1 AKGARLAVP
10 GVVDFSEVAAE
21 AKGVAKV
28 VLESMQDMLLRIA
41 LQIARDD
48 YEDRR
53 ERQRQGIELAKARDK
68 YRGRP
73 ADQAI
78 HARIVALRGR
88 GETIANTARLAG
100 TSVTTVKRVWAAHCA
115 QGHEN

>member
-1 AKGARLAVP
+1 TPAWKVQTGTGEGLTDFPVP
-10 GVVDFSEVAAE
+10 
-21 AKGVAKV
+21 
-28 VLESMQDMLLRIA
+28 LLPEPR
-41 LQIARDD
+41 
-48 YEDRR
+48 
-53 ERQRQGIELAKARDK
+53 IELAKARDK

-100 TSVTTVKRVWAAHCA
+100 TSVTTVKRVWAAHQA
-115 QGHEN
+115 QQES

>member
-1 AKGARLAVP
+1 MT
-10 GVVDFSEVAAE
+10 AE

-73 ADQAI
+73 ADPAV
-78 HARIVALRGR
+78 HARIVACAVVGRPSPTLR
-88 GETIANTARLAG
+88 A
-100 TSVTTVKRVWAAHCA
+100 
-115 QGHEN
+115 